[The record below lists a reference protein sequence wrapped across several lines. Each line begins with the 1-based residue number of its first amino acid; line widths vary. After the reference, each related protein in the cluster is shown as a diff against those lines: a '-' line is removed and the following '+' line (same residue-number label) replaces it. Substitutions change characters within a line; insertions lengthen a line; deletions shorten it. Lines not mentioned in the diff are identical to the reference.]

1 MTSKK
6 TRVLTV
12 RVEEGLYKELQ
23 KQAKKRGRSVAQYT
37 RELIYSFHY
46 PTGEIVNR
54 LEENKVKLDYSIE
67 NAREYL
73 ETLIEY
79 SQSLQNAM
87 EDFGK
92 KIEGGAIQFP
102 LKEREEKMKVG
113 FDN

>member
-23 KQAKKRGRSVAQYT
+23 KQAKKRGGSVAQYT

-46 PTGEIVNR
+46 PTGEILGR
-54 LEENKVKLDYSIE
+54 LEENKNKLDYSIE

-73 ETLIEY
+73 GRLIVY
-79 SQSLQNAM
+79 SDDLKEAIT
-87 EDFGK
+87 DFEK
-92 KIEGGAIQFP
+92 KIDGGAIQFP
-102 LKEREEKMKVG
+102 LKEREAQGEK
-113 FDN
+113 